1 MRKKI
6 VQFRNLLERNK
17 IFLEVLTASVLTITS
32 IFVSI
37 QANNIANQANK
48 ISSDQ
53 TDIMKRE
60 NTAKLEIRKTQLSG
74 DSAQNGAVTK
84 WSVLNNNSKIS
95 NFVIEKEFSY
105 INVVKK
111 LNTDEINIPVMEYI
125 NLEGKS
131 TELNEGLIYE
141 FDNKN
146 CSYDELILR
155 QAIWDFGFTQ
165 IKTFIQISFENM
177 LTNEK
182 ETKFYQ
188 ISPLIQPIQEKE
200 WDSIKNDWSSKSK
213 KVIYLKNTEK
223 NARLIKDFH

>member
-6 VQFRNLLERNK
+6 VQFRNFLERNK
-17 IFLEVLTASVLTITS
+17 IFLEVLTALVLTITS

-74 DSAQNGAVTK
+74 DSVQNSTISK
-84 WSVLNNNSKIS
+84 WSVLNNNSKVS

-111 LNTDEINIPVMEYI
+111 LNTDEINIPVIEYI

-131 TELNEGLIYE
+131 TEQNEGLIYE

-146 CSYDELILR
+146 CSTDEFLLR
-155 QAIWDFGFTQ
+155 KAIWDFGFTQ
-165 IKTFIQISFENM
+165 IKTFIQISFDNV

-188 ISPLIQPIQEKE
+188 ISPLIQPIQEEE
-200 WDSIKNDWSSKSK
+200 WDSIKKDWSSKSK
-213 KVIYLKNTEK
+213 NVIYLKDIEK